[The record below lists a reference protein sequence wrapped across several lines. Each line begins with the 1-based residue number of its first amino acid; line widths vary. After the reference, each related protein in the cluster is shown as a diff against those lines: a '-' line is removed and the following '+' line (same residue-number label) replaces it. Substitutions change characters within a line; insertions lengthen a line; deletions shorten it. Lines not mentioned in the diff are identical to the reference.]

1 MTWLFQIL
9 DLLAAFFQFVLEVH
23 HKAGRLGV
31 LNFVAAGGDF
41 AEALLKREVKAPSGV
56 GPDFKEIAQAFQMG
70 MEAGEFFAD
79 VELPE
84 GSGLLPVHR

>member
-1 MTWLFQIL
+1 MTVLLTWLFQIL

-70 MEAGEFFAD
+70 MEAG
-79 VELPE
+79 
-84 GSGLLPVHR
+84 